1 MVYRAYRLPYE
12 WIPQLEKP
20 VEKEIVPLDVAQF
33 RVPNASGIGTDSVV
47 NVAGTFSYGERA
59 FCVATVDESNK
70 KGDTNG
76 E

>member
-12 WIPQLEKP
+12 WVPQLEKP

-33 RVPNASGIGTDSVV
+33 RVPNSAGIGTDSVV
-47 NVAGTFSYGERA
+47 NVVGNSSYEEGA

-70 KGDTNG
+70 KQDTNG